1 MKDEFLSNVNTSFL
15 NKIKSNLK
23 KCKSFSFS
31 VSFIKKAG
39 LVLLEREIEEA
50 LSKDKRFNNVVV
62 NFNTSKLSYESDETF
77 TLKELNNLVKKQEPE
92 AYLTE
97 SEEVTTSEYSPLTLI
112 IGLVIGLIAYF
123 IKMPVIIKYILYF
136 IAYGLLLYKT
146 TINAVKLLIKSKTIN
161 ENFLITISCLG
172 ALAIGEVLEGMM
184 VVALYTIGKI
194 L

>member
-1 MKDEFLSNVNTSFL
+1 MKKYKYTIN
-15 NKIKSNLK
+15 NLD
-23 KCKSFSFS
+23 C
-31 VSFIKKAG
+31 ANCA
-39 LVLLEREIEEA
+39 REIEEA

-92 AYLTE
+92 AYLKE

-161 ENFLITISCLG
+161 
-172 ALAIGEVLEGMM
+172 
-184 VVALYTIGKI
+184 
-194 L
+194 